1 MKLLFNKLQCISY
14 VLTYLNTILTEES
27 ISFELISEAPKW
39 LRLISRGNYCAYKNI
54 IYVPSVHLELV
65 SSPSDIDKTVATAKL
80 LPWVMALHDNNIN
93 ISKWKALQLLFSLPY
108 QIHYNLYQFLFL
120 KATNN
125 QFYELITVGFMTT
138 CRHFII
144 FKKIPYKQIEDWIS
158 AILEKNRPS

>member
-93 ISKWKALQLLFSLPY
+93 ISKWKGISLQHKIL
-108 QIHYNLYQFLFL
+108 QRIHF
-120 KATNN
+120 TS
-125 QFYELITVGFMTT
+125 
-138 CRHFII
+138 R
-144 FKKIPYKQIEDWIS
+144 
-158 AILEKNRPS
+158 